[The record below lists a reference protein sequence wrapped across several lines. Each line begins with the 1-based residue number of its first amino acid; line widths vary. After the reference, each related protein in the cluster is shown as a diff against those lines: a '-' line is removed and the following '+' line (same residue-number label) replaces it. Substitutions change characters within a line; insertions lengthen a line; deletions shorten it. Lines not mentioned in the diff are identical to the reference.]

1 MTRTPRPDNPPPTIP
16 TIWASQ
22 HCRREMPS
30 DASVLAG
37 VAMTVLI
44 ALVAI
49 VGLFA
54 AVVQ

>member
-1 MTRTPRPDNPPPTIP
+1 MTRTPRPDNPPPTVP

-37 VAMTVLI
+37 VVLF
-44 ALVAI
+44 VAS
-49 VGLFA
+49 VV
-54 AVVQ
+54 AVVSGLIVWGLA

>member
-1 MTRTPRPDNPPPTIP
+1 MTRTPRPDNPPPTVP
-16 TIWASQ
+16 TIWANQ